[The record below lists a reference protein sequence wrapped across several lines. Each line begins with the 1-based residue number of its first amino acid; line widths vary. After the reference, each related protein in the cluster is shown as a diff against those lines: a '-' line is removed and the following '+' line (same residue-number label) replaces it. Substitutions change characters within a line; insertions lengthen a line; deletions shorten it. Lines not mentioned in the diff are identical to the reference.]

1 MENLLFIF
9 RNFYLKTDQNLLNR
23 NNLFQV
29 FFLGLNK
36 LISNSSQN
44 LNSLSEKF
52 RQEEHF

>member
-9 RNFYLKTDQNLLNR
+9 RNFYLKTNQNLLNR

-36 LISNSSQN
+36 LISNSSQK

-52 RQEEHF
+52 RQEEHI